1 MINGLATYS
10 QFLWISLWLTLLK
23 IAKSLFFNRAAL
35 NG

>member
-23 IAKSLFFNRAAL
+23 IAKSLLFNSTTL